1 MAAAVVVVCAY
12 GQRRSL
18 LLDVGFGKPII
29 GCLLCY
35 CWILTDL
42 SLYYLSVFCL
52 GELSSCDWPKI

>member
-1 MAAAVVVVCAY
+1 MAADVVVVCAY

-42 SLYYLSVFCL
+42 SLYYLSVFL